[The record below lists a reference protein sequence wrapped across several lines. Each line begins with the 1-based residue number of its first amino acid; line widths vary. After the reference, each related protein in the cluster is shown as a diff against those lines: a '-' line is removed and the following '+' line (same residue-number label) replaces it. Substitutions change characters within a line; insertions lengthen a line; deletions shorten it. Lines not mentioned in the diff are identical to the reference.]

1 MMGISLWLF
10 CWMYVAD
17 LVFSNLLI
25 VKILKQKKMCSLN
38 THFVLLPL
46 TLWKKVAERGHTSSH
61 ACFLHAHSQLH
72 QFRNLKGVKTSLTTQ
87 QQSFSEPS
95 SESSTL
101 IQFLHCLLGNV
112 NRPHRPRVQSSRL
125 YSSHA
130 RSRLQAL
137 SCFAC
142 IPE

>member
-1 MMGISLWLF
+1 MIGIRLWLF

-25 VKILKQKKMCSLN
+25 VKILKQKKMCSLT

-46 TLWKKVAERGHTSSH
+46 ALWKKEAERGHTSSH

-87 QQSFSEPS
+87 QQSFSDPAQS
-95 SESSTL
+95 
-101 IQFLHCLLGNV
+101 LLV
-112 NRPHRPRVQSSRL
+112 
-125 YSSHA
+125 
-130 RSRLQAL
+130 
-137 SCFAC
+137 
-142 IPE
+142 